1 MAKRPGGSGRNCA
14 YLPVARGRLDSI
26 LKRAAGRS
34 GMVFRVPR
42 RYFISDFLW
51 KMFFLYVFIGMIVFA
66 AGMLYFNNTDADLG
80 ALLQRPEAPYAA
92 GAALLVLLAPVLIGL
107 VRNGRRGLPCV
118 HVDRERRTITFGE
131 IRRRRWV
138 KIDHEYQFTDL
149 DEIEVLRNYETRW
162 NARRTSTRPVDSY
175 EINLHFRPDDRW
187 IGITESL
194 DRQLMKAQAGKI
206 AEMTAARLIERNV
219 TEMGGVP
226 GTGATP
232 ESRTTL
238 RNAPAGADQPLGP
251 PPFLSEK
258 EAEIVHSLPVLE
270 GKLRL
275 KLFPF
280 HFKLT
285 DQMGQSIASLLM
297 PLVSHLVNK
306 VPAGKSAAAIHYLCS
321 DRDASDTDRRA
332 KVSSLVDA
340 GWRGEREVYDVL
352 ARVCD
357 AGSAPVIGG
366 NASRDLYERYY
377 MRLADQVRNLRWKY
391 RVVFMEQLER
401 VVAEAPDRFD
411 SYALQPDKLTGIQ
424 ESEAY
429 AFKFILDVVA
439 LVIVGAAGAF
449 SWFALRSGIK
459 WGEPQVIVGG
469 SVGAAVTL
477 GLVYLWIR
485 LRRRMGRKVRR

>member
-1 MAKRPGGSGRNCA
+1 MVKRPGDSGRNCA

-26 LKRAAGRS
+26 LKRAAGRG

-42 RYFISDFLW
+42 GYFIMNFLW
-51 KMFFLYVFIGMIVFA
+51 TMFFAYVFIGVIAFA
-66 AGMLYFNNTDADLG
+66 AGTLHFNNTDADLG
-80 ALLQRPEAPYAA
+80 ALLQRPEAPYAT
-92 GAALLVLLAPVLIGL
+92 GAALLVLLAPVLIGV
-107 VRNGRRGLPCV
+107 VRKTRRGLPCV
-118 HVDRERRTITFGE
+118 HVDRECRTITFGE
-131 IRRRRWV
+131 TRRRRWA

-149 DEIEVLRNYETRW
+149 DEVEVLRNYETRW
-162 NARRTSTRPVDSY
+162 NARRTATRPVDSY

-219 TEMGGVP
+219 TEMAGVLKAGG
-226 GTGATP
+226 
-232 ESRTTL
+232 
-238 RNAPAGADQPLGP
+238 DQPLGA
-251 PPFLSEK
+251 PPFLSEE
-258 EAEIVHSLPVLE
+258 EAEIMHSLPVLE

-285 DQMGQSIASLLM
+285 DQMGQSIASLLK

-306 VPAGKSAAAIHYLCS
+306 VPAGKSAAALHYLCS

-332 KVSSLVDA
+332 NVARLIDA
-340 GWRGEREVYDVL
+340 GWRGEGEVYDVL
-352 ARVCD
+352 AHVCD

-377 MRLADQVRNLRWKY
+377 MRLADQVRNLSWKY
-391 RVVFMEQLER
+391 RVMFMEQLER

-411 SYALQPDKLTGIQ
+411 SYVLQPEKLTGIQ

-429 AFKFILDVVA
+429 AFKFILDVAA

-459 WGEPQVIVGG
+459 WGEPQVTVGG
-469 SVGAAVTL
+469 SVGTAVTL

-485 LRRRMGRKVRR
+485 LRRRMGRRVRR

>member
-42 RYFISDFLW
+42 QYFIGDFLW
-51 KMFFLYVFIGMIVFA
+51 KMFFLYVFIGMIAFA
-66 AGMLYFNNTDADLG
+66 AGLLYFNNTDADLG

-107 VRNGRRGLPCV
+107 VRSARRGLPCV
-118 HVDRERRTITFGE
+118 HVDRERRTVTFGE
-131 IRRRRWV
+131 TRRRRWA

-226 GTGATP
+226 GTGEGRPGPPT
-232 ESRTTL
+232 S
-238 RNAPAGADQPLGP
+238 NAPAGGGQPLGP

-258 EAEIVHSLPVLE
+258 EAEILYSLPVLE
-270 GKLRL
+270 GKLRM

-285 DQMGQSIASLLM
+285 DQMGQSIASLLL

-306 VPAGKSAAAIHYLCS
+306 LPRPRSATSARIGTRRTPTAARKS
-321 DRDASDTDRRA
+321 R
-332 KVSSLVDA
+332 VSSMPGGVASARSTTCWLMSLT
-340 GWRGEREVYDVL
+340 RGPPPSSGETRHAICTNVTT
-352 ARVCD
+352 CD
-357 AGSAPVIGG
+357 WPI
-366 NASRDLYERYY
+366 
-377 MRLADQVRNLRWKY
+377 
-391 RVVFMEQLER
+391 
-401 VVAEAPDRFD
+401 RFG
-411 SYALQPDKLTGIQ
+411 T
-424 ESEAY
+424 
-429 AFKFILDVVA
+429 
-439 LVIVGAAGAF
+439 
-449 SWFALRSGIK
+449 
-459 WGEPQVIVGG
+459 
-469 SVGAAVTL
+469 
-477 GLVYLWIR
+477 
-485 LRRRMGRKVRR
+485 